1 MNKINDELY
10 GEYYID
16 DVIYEI
22 METKVFKRLENI
34 YQSGGGYLVNKSW
47 NVTRQEHSIGTMIL
61 SLKFNGSLE
70 EQIKALLHD
79 ISHTAF
85 SHVID
90 YILKLS

>member
-22 METKVFKRLENI
+22 METKVFKRLKNI

-47 NVTRQEHSIGTMIL
+47 NVTR
-61 SLKFNGSLE
+61 
-70 EQIKALLHD
+70 
-79 ISHTAF
+79 
-85 SHVID
+85 
-90 YILKLS
+90 